1 MNPNDLQEFLLLIKK
16 IKKDL
21 PFFSKKTV
29 SMRSD
34 NGRLPKNV
42 NSYSNKL
49 NERFLDHNSDVID
62 EIKHRGKKN
71 SFVKRFENYQ
81 NKFFDIPN
89 ASCLSTASES
99 VVSPYLF
106 AVTACTPISTVNSST
121 SGTGDQAENDQIV
134 WNQMTSS
141 VSVGECFDQ
150 IAISR
155 GAGTG
160 GTVRLGVYNQSG
172 SAPDDLLVETASL
185 TMPGSSTYTF
195 QSLTETETDTAV
207 MWSAF
212 MQSTTT
218 PKVLRQQ
225 TAGGSLYYQN
235 GYTYGA
241 LPSDA
246 SGSSASGNPFVT
258 KIGHS

>member
-1 MNPNDLQEFLLLIKK
+1 MNPLDKSEFLILINAVKK
-16 IKKDL
+16 EL
-21 PFFSKKTV
+21 PFFGKKTV

-42 NSYSNKL
+42 SVHSNKL
-49 NERFLDHNSDVID
+49 NERFLNYNSHVID
-62 EIKHRGKKN
+62 EIKHRDKKN

-106 AVTACTPISTVNSST
+106 AVTACTPISTVNSAT
-121 SGTGDQAENDQIV
+121 SGTGDQAENDQVIF
-134 WNQMTSS
+134 NQMTSS

-172 SAPDDLLVETASL
+172 SAPADLLVETGSL

-225 TAGGSLYYQN
+225 TAGGSLYFRN
-235 GYTYGA
+235 SWTYGS
-241 LPSDA
+241 LPDPA
-246 SGSSASGNPFVT
+246 GSSASGNPFVT